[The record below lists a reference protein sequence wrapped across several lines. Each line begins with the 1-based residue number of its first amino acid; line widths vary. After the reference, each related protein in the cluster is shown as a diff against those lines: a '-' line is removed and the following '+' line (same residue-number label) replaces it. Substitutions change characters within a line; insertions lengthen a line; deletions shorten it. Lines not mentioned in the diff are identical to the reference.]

1 MFTIIPSK
9 STYIGDGKSLVQA
22 TCKSAD
28 EKPTDGIAN
37 GSIVLE
43 MDTSTFYAFDEAGGE
58 WLALE

>member
-1 MFTIIPSK
+1 MFTHLSAL
-9 STYIGDGKSLVQA
+9 YIQDDKVLVEA
-22 TCKSAD
+22 TCLSD
-28 EKPTDGIAN
+28 DTKPTDGIAN

>member
-1 MFTIIPSK
+1 MFTHLSAL
-9 STYIGDGKSLVQA
+9 YIQDDKVLVEA
-22 TCKSAD
+22 TCLSSD
-28 EKPTDGIAN
+28 TKPTDGIAN

>member
-22 TCKSAD
+22 TCLSTD
-28 EKPTDGIAN
+28 EKPTEGIAN
-37 GSIVLE
+37 GSITLE
-43 MDTSTFYAFDEAGGE
+43 MDTSTFYGFNEEAAE

>member
-1 MFTIIPSK
+1 MFTHLSAL
-9 STYIGDGKSLVQA
+9 YIQDDKVLVQA
-22 TCKSAD
+22 TRKSAD

-37 GSIVLE
+37 GSLCLE